1 MISTSQSFFQLIIV
15 LICFVG
21 VLALAYFTTRW
32 LANYQKGRSYN
43 KNLKIIETIKLSP
56 DKYVQIVSCGKD
68 RYLILGLSKNEVT
81 LLGEMTADELI
92 ELDPVVPDNNENK
105 SGNTTTTFSQIID
118 KMKTKK

>member
-32 LANYQKGRSYN
+32 LANYQKGRSFN

-56 DKYVQIVSCGKD
+56 DKYVQIVACGKD

-81 LLGEMTADELI
+81 LLSEMSADELI
-92 ELDPVVPDNNENK
+92 EINPVVPEADDSKET
-105 SGNTTTTFSQIID
+105 STTFSQIID
-118 KMKTKK
+118 KMKSKNKE

>member
-56 DKYVQIVSCGKD
+56 DKYVQIVSCGKN

-92 ELDPVVPDNNENK
+92 ELDSVVPDNNENK
-105 SGNTTTTFSQIID
+105 SEWNNHFISSNII
-118 KMKTKK
+118 

>member
-32 LANYQKGRSYN
+32 LANYQKGHSYN
-43 KNLKIIETIKLSP
+43 KNLKIIETIRLST

-81 LLGEMTADELI
+81 LLGEMTAEELLEI
-92 ELDPVVPDNNENK
+92 DPASIRESNANNT
-105 SGNTTTTFSQIID
+105 STSFSQIID
-118 KMKTKK
+118 KMKSKK

>member
-1 MISTSQSFFQLIIV
+1 MISTGQSFFQLIIV

-32 LANYQKGRSYN
+32 LANYQKGRTFN

-56 DKYVQIVSCGKD
+56 DKYVQIVACGKE

-81 LLGEMTADELI
+81 LLGEMTEDELLEVDVTSI
-92 ELDPVVPDNNENK
+92 EEK
-105 SGNTTTTFSQIID
+105 ASGNTTTTFSQVID
-118 KMKTKK
+118 KMRSKK